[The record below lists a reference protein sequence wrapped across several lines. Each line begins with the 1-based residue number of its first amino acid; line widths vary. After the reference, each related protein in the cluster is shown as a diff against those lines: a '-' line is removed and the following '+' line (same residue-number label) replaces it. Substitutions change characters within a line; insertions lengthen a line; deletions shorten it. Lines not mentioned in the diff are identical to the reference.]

1 MTNQQ
6 DQKLWTT
13 DFTIITIGSVV
24 SMLGNAIASFAI
36 GLLVLDITGSTFL
49 YALYMVVYNVPK
61 VVVPILSGPFLDRFS
76 RKRTIYT
83 LDFISATIFLIFT
96 ISVYNNLF
104 NYAWIIGG
112 CLVLG
117 TIDSI
122 YGVAYESF
130 YPMLITKGNYSKA
143 YSIAST
149 LQTLTMVMVP
159 VATFLYNKM
168 GIAPVFFLNSI
179 SFLIAAIFETRIKA
193 KEEYLETE
201 VSGIEAS
208 EYGKMEKQSYREL
221 FMEGITYLREN
232 KGLLTIVIYF
242 MVTMFASGAYE
253 VIALPYFK
261 KNFPD
266 GEYMYIY
273 VMGCMF
279 LGRVLGGSIHYRV
292 KYPVNK
298 KFGIAVMVYIVIAV
312 LEGSFLYYPI
322 KLMML
327 STFLCGIL
335 GVTSYNIRISA
346 TQSYVPDDK
355 KGRFNGIFQM
365 SVMIGMLTGQ
375 LLAGVFTAFFPER
388 IVLSGFML
396 VNFIGVFLIM
406 YKNKAH
412 VKPIYNRQV

>member
-1 MTNQQ
+1 M
-6 DQKLWTT
+6 
-13 DFTIITIGSVV
+13 
-24 SMLGNAIASFAI
+24 
-36 GLLVLDITGSTFL
+36 
-49 YALYMVVYNVPK
+49 
-61 VVVPILSGPFLDRFS
+61 
-76 RKRTIYT
+76 
-83 LDFISATIFLIFT
+83 
-96 ISVYNNLF
+96 YNNLF

-112 CLVLG
+112 CLILG

-159 VATFLYNKM
+159 VSAFLYNQV
-168 GIAPVFFLNSI
+168 GIAPVFFLNAI

-193 KEEYLETE
+193 KEEYLEAE

-208 EYGKMEKQSYREL
+208 EYGEEKQSYRESFL
-221 FMEGITYLREN
+221 GGITYLREN
-232 KGLLTIVIYF
+232 KGLLAIVIYF
-242 MVTMFASGAYE
+242 MVSMFASGAYE

-261 KNFPD
+261 KSFPD

-279 LGRVLGGSIHYRV
+279 FGRLLGGSIHYRF

-298 KFGIAVMVYIVIAV
+298 KFDIAVLVYIVIAV
-312 LEGSFLYYPI
+312 LQGSFLYYPM

-375 LLAGVFTAFFPER
+375 LLAGVFTTFFPER